1 MQQDVYDN
9 NCRLIVSFAPLAVQ
23 PCIVTSKQDEAD
35 LTVLD
40 GMYHSADAGHR
51 CGNGQ
56 GCLRGTRRD
65 ILLQLE
71 HWLEDKQGPQVFWL
85 NGLAGTGKSAIAR
98 TFAENTFAEGKLGAS
113 FFCSRDFEDRS
124 DLRAIFPTLA
134 FQLAN
139 RYPLFRKEMLRVL
152 KAHLDV
158 GQESLSSQMEKLII
172 GPFKTTQISTLIII
186 DALDECKDVEPAS
199 TPLSILSRYVEQIPS
214 VKFFI
219 TSRLEP
225 QNYSGFQLK
234 LLPPIT
240 EVFKLHE
247 VKPEVVDSDI
257 KLFLRTKLASLS
269 NNQHNHSLTDGWP
282 SSLDIEVL
290 CKKAAGLFIYASA
303 AIEFVASKDNLP
315 AQRLALITS
324 LPKSTVE
331 EGKFG
336 VDQLYVQILKQAFN
350 NDHVGSNQ
358 LYSTFQSVVGMVLL
372 TFNPLSINGLLG
384 LLKESPLSSGVPS
397 IIQSLHSVLLV
408 PDNKEDPI
416 HIFHKS
422 FPDFLTN
429 LDRCKDERFFI
440 NPSIHHQIILLSCL
454 NLMKEKL
461 KRNICNLE
469 DFVSYGEVKDLPT
482 RQKIHI
488 GDALVYA
495 CKFWTRHLLEI
506 PSSNHDIEEVH
517 EAINKFFTTQLP
529 YWIEVLS
536 LMGNL
541 EAGIY
546 AINDVYKWYT
556 LVSYRVS
563 AH

>member
-1 MQQDVYDN
+1 MSQISLQQDLYDN
-9 NCRLIVSFAPLAVQ
+9 NRRLIVSFAPLTVQ

-40 GMYHSADAGHR
+40 GMYHSADAGHLCENR
-51 CGNGQ
+51 Q

-65 ILLQLE
+65 VLLRLE
-71 HWLEDKQGPQVFWL
+71 HWLEDKQGPHVFWL
-85 NGLAGTGKSAIAR
+85 NGLAGTGKSTIAQ
-98 TFAENTFAEGKLGAS
+98 TFAEHAFAEGKLGAS

-134 FQLAN
+134 FQLAIQ
-139 RYPLFRKEMLRVL
+139 YPLFRKEILRVL
-152 KAHLDV
+152 KTHLDV
-158 GQESLSSQMEKLII
+158 GRESLSSQMEKLII
-172 GPFKTTQISTLIII
+172 GPFKATQISTVIII
-186 DALDECKDVEPAS
+186 DALDECKDVEPTS
-199 TPLSILSRYVEQIPS
+199 SPLSILSCYAEQIPS
-214 VKFFI
+214 VKFFF
-219 TSRLEP
+219 TSRPEP
-225 QNYSGFQLK
+225 QIRSGFRLR
-234 LLPPIT
+234 LLQRIT

-257 KLFLRTKLASLS
+257 KLFLQTKLASLS
-269 NNQHNHSLTDGWP
+269 NNQHNHSLTDDWP
-282 SSLDIEVL
+282 SSLEIEVL

-303 AIEFVASKDNLP
+303 TIEFVASKDNLP
-315 AQRLALITS
+315 AERLALITS
-324 LPKSTVE
+324 LPKTTIE

-336 VDQLYVQILKQAFN
+336 VDQLYVQILKQAFY

-358 LYSTFQSVVGMVLL
+358 LYSSFQSVVGMVLL
-372 TFNPLSINGLLG
+372 IFNPLSINGLLE
-384 LLKESPLSSGVPS
+384 LLRKSHLSSGVLS

-429 LDRCKDERFFI
+429 LYRCKDERFFI
-440 NPSIHHQIILLSCL
+440 NPPIHHQMILLSCL

-461 KRNICNLE
+461 KRNICNLD
-469 DFVSYGEVKDLPT
+469 DFVSYGEVKDLPA
-482 RQKIHI
+482 RQKTHI

-506 PSSNHDIEEVH
+506 PSGNCDIEEVH
-517 EAINKFFTTQLP
+517 EAINKFFTTQFP

-546 AINDVYKWYT
+546 VINDIYKWYT
-556 LVSYRVS
+556 MVS
-563 AH
+563 